1 MSVTKHRCGKSQN
14 ERMREREKERKRE
27 RSYDIATDTL
37 GTKNHE
43 EVHGLV
49 TLKTKLNYL

>member
-1 MSVTKHRCGKSQN
+1 MSVTKHRCGKSEN
-14 ERMREREKERKRE
+14 EREKDRKRE

-37 GTKNHE
+37 GTKSHE
-43 EVHGLV
+43 EVHGWV